1 MIYENVVKIAT
12 KKGMSLAEVEEKA
25 GLGQSAISK
34 WKKSTPTVRSLKKVA
49 DALGCS
55 VSTLLK

>member
-12 KKGMSLAEVEEKA
+12 KKGMSLVEVEKKA

-55 VSTLLK
+55 VATLLK